1 MTTRMIV
8 RVEFS
13 SAVKAIEC
21 EEVLQILLAAGCIRD
36 MSRVGKTLEVEFDT
50 SNAARASL
58 ACSTFGATLM
68 SVREPS

>member
-1 MTTRMIV
+1 MKARMII

-13 SAVKAIEC
+13 NIVKAIEC
-21 EEVLQILLAAGCIRD
+21 EEVLQILLHAGCIRD

-58 ACSTFGATLM
+58 A
-68 SVREPS
+68 